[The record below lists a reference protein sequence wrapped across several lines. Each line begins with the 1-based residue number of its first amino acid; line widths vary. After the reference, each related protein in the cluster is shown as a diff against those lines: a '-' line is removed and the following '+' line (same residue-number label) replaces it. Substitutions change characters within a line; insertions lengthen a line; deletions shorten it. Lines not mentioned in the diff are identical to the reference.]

1 MNKNV
6 AKQIAKTI
14 TNEQLQHMIKNASKK
29 ITNWEKVSVVN
40 KSFTKGVAWNSLC
53 RNFDVNHNYH
63 IFQKM
68 NMIRE
73 FGEFLP
79 DEIKPQKRSRKRITP
94 IHQDPQINSKEE
106 NMDGYCEFLSCMRGS

>member
-6 AKQIAKTI
+6 AKQIAETI

-40 KSFTKGVAWNSLC
+40 KSFTKGVAWNTLC
-53 RNFDVNHNYH
+53 KNFDVNHNYH
-63 IFQKM
+63 ILAKR

-94 IHQDPQINSKEE
+94 IHQYPQINSKEDE
-106 NMDGYCEFLSCMRGS
+106 SCQQNLNCLN

>member
-1 MNKNV
+1 MNKNA
-6 AKQIAKTI
+6 AKQIAETI
-14 TNEQLQHMIKNASKK
+14 TNEQLQQMIENASKK

-94 IHQDPQINSKEE
+94 IHQDPQINSKEDE
-106 NMDGYCEFLSCMRGS
+106 TCTE